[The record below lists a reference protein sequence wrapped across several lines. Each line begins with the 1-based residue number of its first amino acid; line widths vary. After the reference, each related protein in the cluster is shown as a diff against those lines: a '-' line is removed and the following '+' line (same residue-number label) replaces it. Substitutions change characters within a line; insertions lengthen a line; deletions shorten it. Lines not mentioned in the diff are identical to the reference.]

1 MFTMMCFLFFHCFF
15 FSWLLAN
22 IQFHFIPVPR
32 ILFYIK
38 DKDSGFFFLL
48 FSCFGFAFVSF
59 LFSCFVLRQGL
70 IYPKYSQTQS
80 VAEDYL
86 ELLLLLS
93 LSPHF
98 WRKRLLPPHLVY
110 AGLGFKLRYLCSVG
124 KHSADWATTLSPQ
137 VQFSWAEIPKTSRDL
152 LHLPWTTVW
161 NCPSVLATPG
171 RQGHG
176 RGRKERIKD
185 RNGETG
191 TERMRRER
199 GEEQKR
205 RTRKTEKRG
214 MEERCQSH

>member
-1 MFTMMCFLFFHCFF
+1 MT
-15 FSWLLAN
+15 LLWHVHNDA
-22 IQFHFIPVPR
+22 FPSLP
-32 ILFYIK
+32 LL
-38 DKDSGFFFLL
+38 FFFLIFSKHSIPFHTSAQNSFL
-48 FSCFGFAFVSF
+48 HQRQRFRTFFSLSCFGFAFVSF

-98 WRKRLLPPHLVY
+98 WCKRLLPPHLVY
-110 AGLGFKLRYLCSVG
+110 AGLGFKLRYLCPVG

-171 RQGHG
+171 RRGHG

-191 TERMRRER
+191 TEEGER
-199 GEEQKR
+199 R
-205 RTRKTEKRG
+205 RTKKEN
-214 MEERCQSH
+214 